1 MLEGIYVASVTP
13 FRDDADRTVDVAAY
27 RQHVAWLESKGV
39 NGVVAFGTNGEGPSV
54 ASAEKAALLEA
65 LVADDPGIGIVPALT
80 EGNLPDTLALLRRV
94 NDLPVEGV
102 LVLPPYYF
110 RPVDAEGLRPFFER
124 VLEVAQVPVLAYHF
138 PRYSAAVPLELV
150 TSMPFWG
157 VKNSAGDLDY
167 SAGVRAAGRQVMLG
181 TEADLAGQLPDAQ
194 GAISA
199 LANIAPELMVE
210 VHDRVRA
217 GDEEAARLVSDRLSE
232 LQPLVSPGILKAVAQ
247 SRSGVPMGTVRAPL
261 TPVPV
266 DTRVREL
273 ARQLEVPVG

>member
-1 MLEGIYVASVTP
+1 
-13 FRDDADRTVDVAAY
+13 
-27 RQHVAWLESKGV
+27 
-39 NGVVAFGTNGEGPSV
+39 
-54 ASAEKAALLEA
+54 
-65 LVADDPGIGIVPALT
+65 
-80 EGNLPDTLALLRRV
+80 
-94 NDLPVEGV
+94 
-102 LVLPPYYF
+102 
-110 RPVDAEGLRPFFER
+110 
-124 VLEVAQVPVLAYHF
+124 
-138 PRYSAAVPLELV
+138 
-150 TSMPFWG
+150 
-157 VKNSAGDLDY
+157 
-167 SAGVRAAGRQVMLG
+167 MLG

-199 LANIAPELMVE
+199 LANIAPELRVE